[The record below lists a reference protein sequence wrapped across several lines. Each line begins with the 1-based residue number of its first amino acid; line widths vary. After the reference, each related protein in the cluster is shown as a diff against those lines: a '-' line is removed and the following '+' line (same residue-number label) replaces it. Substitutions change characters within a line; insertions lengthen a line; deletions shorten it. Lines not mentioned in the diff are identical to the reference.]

1 MVSPANA
8 KIGDRP
14 RLADDVLRT
23 IRDGVMSGRY
33 PSGQRLAVSD
43 IADDLGVSATPVRE
57 ALVALTSE
65 GLVDL
70 VPRKGF
76 RVAQIRQSDVEAVFQ
91 VHAFVAGR
99 LAAAAAVEI
108 SEASIERLRS
118 LQTQIER
125 LAATKPSTARAEGIE
140 DLNFEFH
147 REINKVADARRLRW
161 FLRAASQF
169 VPRRYYEDIPEWI
182 DATLEDHPAIVEAL
196 AARDPVRS
204 ADLVAAHVS
213 RAEAAV
219 IAHLGSRGLWGQSA
233 KEPDADG
240 RNGRG

>member
-1 MVSPANA
+1 MVSPVNA

-182 DATLEDHPAIVEAL
+182 DATLEDHPAIIEAL
-196 AARDPVRS
+196 ATRDPIRS
-204 ADLVAAHVS
+204 ADLVASHVS

-219 IAHLGSRGLWGQSA
+219 IAHLGSRGLWGLSA
-233 KEPDADG
+233 KEPETDG
-240 RNGRG
+240 RG